1 MVSLI
6 RQHSPNLV
14 ICGTPTWS
22 QDVDIAS
29 RDKVQGDNI
38 AYTLHFY
45 AATHHQELRNKGNT
59 ALNNGAAL
67 FITEW
72 GTCES
77 SGSGRLELNEARTW
91 LSWADS
97 HGISTANW
105 GIYDKSESCAALK
118 PGASG

>member
-1 MVSLI
+1 M
-6 RQHSPNLV
+6 
-14 ICGTPTWS
+14 
-22 QDVDIAS
+22 
-29 RDKVQGDNI
+29 
-38 AYTLHFY
+38 
-45 AATHHQELRNKGNT
+45 
-59 ALNNGAAL
+59 NNGAAL

-77 SGSGRLELNEARTW
+77 SGDGRLDLNEARTW

-118 PGASG
+118 PGASGQGGWS